1 MSITLNIH
9 QTKSIVVRESCGEK
23 AKWLD
28 INLMD
33 NHGRVQNISIFDVTL
48 RMLQD
53 AITDAIMPKDDNEEN
68 E

>member
-9 QTKSIVVRESCGEK
+9 QTKSMVVRESWGAK